1 MASPGQGEIR
11 IAVDVGGA
19 HYTARNR
26 HTGGVS
32 AQEVLE
38 ALPHLVRTLEGSL
51 ERIARLEEVR
61 KSPETETAAVVET
74 AAE

>member
-1 MASPGQGEIR
+1 MASPGVGEIR

-19 HYTARNR
+19 HYTARDR
-26 HTGGVS
+26 YAGGVS
-32 AQEVLE
+32 AQEVLD

-51 ERIARLEEVR
+51 ERIVRLDEVR
-61 KSPETETAAVVET
+61 RSRETETAAVVET